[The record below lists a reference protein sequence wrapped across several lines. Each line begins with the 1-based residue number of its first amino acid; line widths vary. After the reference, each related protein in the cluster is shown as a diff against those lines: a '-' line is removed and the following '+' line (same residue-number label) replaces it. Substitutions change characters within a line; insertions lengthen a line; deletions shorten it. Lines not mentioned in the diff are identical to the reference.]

1 MSSLEIIND
10 AVIFTTHKV
19 LHACLEL
26 EFLFNDVF
34 VGIRVS
40 TDLNEAIS
48 ARSIVYLEYDY
59 DTNIAKAIK
68 SAGKRL
74 ILMHL
79 GDETAIKDLS
89 TYEIADVIFRNYF
102 HQTIFKDLR
111 WHQKIHW
118 MPNGYRNGLKLTG
131 IRKPK
136 PASERK
142 QLARFI
148 GWLSNPNSLGN
159 ERAEFERAAQSCGT
173 MLQCIPTQGF
183 AGGFSAHLYQHLMED
198 CIFAPC
204 PAGNAAET
212 IRLFDALECGCIPIS
227 TQLPFL
233 NQSCALGQMPR
244 RNLTKWS
251 DLSQLL
257 VSFNEKSV
265 KKTGLDLMQ
274 MDIINFWSQTKSIHR
289 ALASRALNSMYG

>member
-1 MSSLEIIND
+1 MNSLETIND

-48 ARSIVYLEYDY
+48 ARSIVYLEYDF
-59 DTNIAKAIK
+59 DINVAKAIK
-68 SAGKRL
+68 NEGKRL
-74 ILMHL
+74 VLMHL
-79 GDETAIKDLS
+79 GDETAIKDL
-89 TYEIADVIFRNYF
+89 TAYVIADVVFRNYF
-102 HQTIFKDLR
+102 HESIFDDPR
-111 WHQKIHW
+111 WRQKIHW
-118 MPNGYRNGLKLTG
+118 MPNGYRNGLRLTG

-136 PASERK
+136 PVSERK

-159 ERAEFERAAQSCGT
+159 ERAEFEQAVHACGD

-198 CIFAPC
+198 SIFAPC

-227 TQLPFL
+227 RSHGFITDPKAF
-233 NQSCALGQMPR
+233 
-244 RNLTKWS
+244 RNDRIILIESW
-251 DLSQLL
+251 
-257 VSFNEKSV
+257 
-265 KKTGLDLMQ
+265 LDLPL
-274 MDIINFWSQTKSIHR
+274 ILNKLKAKSIKKDY
-289 ALASRALNSMYG
+289 LDSEDNSSQNIYWRRYKLYVGTLVQWQLFN

>member
-1 MSSLEIIND
+1 MHSLEIINN

-48 ARSIVYLEYDY
+48 ARSVIYLEYDF
-59 DTNIAKAIK
+59 DTHIAKAIK

-102 HQTIFKDLR
+102 HQSIFEDLR
-111 WHQKIHW
+111 WHQKVHW

-212 IRLFDALECGCIPIS
+212 IRFFDALECGCIPIS
-227 TQLPFL
+227 KRHKFL
-233 NQSCALGQMPR
+233 ENASCLGPDPL
-244 RNLTKWS
+244 NYVDAWT
-251 DLSQLL
+251 DLSTDIARAENNLRSSSKYYDDQQLRL
-257 VSFNEKSV
+257 SSWWTNSK
-265 KKTGLDLMQ
+265 
-274 MDIINFWSQTKSIHR
+274 
-289 ALASRALNSMYG
+289 AYSRANALRFLG

>member
-1 MSSLEIIND
+1 MNSLEIIND

-48 ARSIVYLEYDY
+48 ARSVVYLEYDF
-59 DTNIAKAIK
+59 DTNVAKAIK

-102 HQTIFKDLR
+102 HQSIFEDLR

-159 ERAEFERAAQSCGT
+159 ERAEFELAAQSCGT

-212 IRLFDALECGCIPIS
+212 IRIFDALELGCIPITLPQFFLQHPQTLGYNPFITITGWNELS
-227 TQLPFL
+227 ASLRKLMELSKIKNEINSLQL
-233 NQSCALGQMPR
+233 R
-244 RNLTKWS
+244 
-251 DLSQLL
+251 
-257 VSFNEKSV
+257 
-265 KKTGLDLMQ
+265 
-274 MDIINFWSQTKSIHR
+274 IINYWINTKAIAKTNLKR
-289 ALASRALNSMYG
+289 ALA

>member
-1 MSSLEIIND
+1 VNSLETIND

-48 ARSIVYLEYDY
+48 ARSIVYLEYDF
-59 DTNIAKAIK
+59 DINVAKAIK
-68 SAGKRL
+68 NEGKRL
-74 ILMHL
+74 VLMHL
-79 GDETAIKDLS
+79 GDETAIKDL
-89 TYEIADVIFRNYF
+89 TAYVIADVVFRNYF
-102 HQTIFKDLR
+102 HESIFDDPR
-111 WHQKIHW
+111 WRQKIHW
-118 MPNGYRNGLKLTG
+118 MPNGYRNGLRLTG

-136 PASERK
+136 PVSERK

-159 ERAEFERAAQSCGT
+159 ERAEFEQAVHACGD

-198 CIFAPC
+198 SIFAPC

-227 TQLPFL
+227 RSHGFITDPKAF
-233 NQSCALGQMPR
+233 
-244 RNLTKWS
+244 RNDRIILIESW
-251 DLSQLL
+251 
-257 VSFNEKSV
+257 
-265 KKTGLDLMQ
+265 LDLPL
-274 MDIINFWSQTKSIHR
+274 ILNKLKAKSIKKDY
-289 ALASRALNSMYG
+289 LDSEDNSSQNIYWRRYKLYVGTLVQWQLFN

>member
-1 MSSLEIIND
+1 MSSLETIND

-34 VGIRVS
+34 VGVRVS

-48 ARSIVYLEYDY
+48 ARTVVYLEYDF
-59 DTNIAKAIK
+59 DTNIANAIK
-68 SAGKRL
+68 NAGKRL

-102 HQTIFKDLR
+102 HQSIFEDRR

-118 MPNGYRNGLKLTG
+118 MPNGYRNGLRLSG

-148 GWLSNPNSLGN
+148 GWLSNANSLGN
-159 ERAEFERAAQSCGT
+159 ERAEFEQAAQSCGT
-173 MLQCIPTQGF
+173 MLQCVPTQGF
-183 AGGFSAHLYQHLMED
+183 AGGFSVHLYQHLMED
-198 CIFAPC
+198 SIFAPC

-212 IRLFDALECGCIPIS
+212 IRIFDALELGCIPITLPQFFLQHPQTLGYNPFITITDWNELAAS
-227 TQLPFL
+227 LRKLMELSKIRNEINSVQL
-233 NQSCALGQMPR
+233 R
-244 RNLTKWS
+244 
-251 DLSQLL
+251 
-257 VSFNEKSV
+257 
-265 KKTGLDLMQ
+265 
-274 MDIINFWSQTKSIHR
+274 IINYWINTKAIAKGNLKR
-289 ALASRALNSMYG
+289 ALA